1 MREFFNNAKG
11 FTLIEILVAVTIVGI
26 SFAVIVDGY
35 MSMSR
40 LVQQMKEYQLASSFA
55 REKMNNL
62 VQKIDRTT
70 SGAETLNTLKVT
82 WNAVYANVGDG
93 VRRLT
98 VYVDWNN
105 QKGSKE
111 FQLTTLVEGGTY
123 E

>member
-62 VQKIDRTT
+62 VQKIDKTT
-70 SGAETLNTLKVT
+70 SGTETLNTLKVT
-82 WNAVYANVGDG
+82 WNAIYINVGDG

-98 VYVDWNN
+98 VAVDWEN
-105 QKGSKE
+105 QKGKKE